1 MKQLVID
8 LGTLPEEGKA
18 LEGELAE
25 AVFDLPGDDPKPL
38 GPLSFQLH
46 AQRFGDELLLQGR
59 LRAPFEFQCVR
70 TLVRF
75 KQTIEVPQAAM
86 ALEIGGN
93 TEIDA
98 TGPLRE
104 EILLHLPAYPRCDE
118 ADDPLPCEIDPRYL
132 AVDKAGEDDVK
143 SPPASEG
150 DIRWSALDA
159 LEHPEDPS

>member
-25 AVFDLPGDDPKPL
+25 AVFELQEGGPKPL

-46 AQRFGDELLLQGR
+46 AQRFGDELLLQGH

-75 KQTIEVPQAAM
+75 KQTIEVPQAAIS
-86 ALEIGGN
+86 LEIEGKA
-93 TEIDA
+93 EIDA
-98 TGPLRE
+98 TEPLRE
-104 EILLHLPAYPRCDE
+104 EILLNLPAYPRCDE
-118 ADDPLPCEIDPRYL
+118 ADAPLPCEIDPRYL
-132 AVDKAGEDDVK
+132 AVDKAGEDDVE

-150 DIRWSALDA
+150 DTRWSALDA
-159 LEHPEDPS
+159 LDNPEDPS